1 MDKFLF
7 FFGDNKLLLMR
18 SVRAST
24 ELEEIMLLPLDYGE
38 NDPDRMISRYVMVRS
53 QGNLAPT

>member
-1 MDKFLF
+1 VLYDFIIFKESENVEKFLF

-24 ELEEIMLLPLDYGE
+24 
-38 NDPDRMISRYVMVRS
+38 
-53 QGNLAPT
+53 